1 MIRMSKSKPSISP
14 LARQEKA
21 MMSTTERAHAP
32 LHPRS
37 VIARRAGDLLQL
49 IGDAFAAWRS
59 WQERQATI
67 RDLRAWDDRM
77 LKDIGLTRG
86 EIIAAVDGQ
95 LQRGGCGRP
104 HQATERRGARPR
116 S

>member
-1 MIRMSKSKPSISP
+1 MICMSKSKPS
-14 LARQEKA
+14 EKA
-21 MMSTTERAHAP
+21 MVSTTERAHAP

-37 VIARRAGDLLQL
+37 VIGRKAGDLLQL

-59 WQERQATI
+59 WHERQATI

-95 LQRGGCGRP
+95 LQRGVHRRANEGTGRC
-104 HQATERRGARPR
+104 GARPR
-116 S
+116 P